1 MSTIKEYLTNEHKE
15 CDNFF
20 SDLETA
26 VANRDWDKANEA
38 FKIFFDDT
46 EKHFQKEERVLFP
59 ALEEIMGSS
68 EGPTQVMRMEH
79 AQMRAGMEQMRADLE
94 KQDADHFLGLSETFN
109 ILIQQH
115 NMKEEQILYN
125 MSDNAL
131 APKKDQIVDLM
142 EHLEVE

>member
-1 MSTIKEYLTNEHKE
+1 MSSIKQYLTGEHKS
-15 CDNFF
+15 CDNVF
-20 SDLETA
+20 SDLENA

-38 FKIFFDDT
+38 FKAFFDDT

-59 ALEEIMGSS
+59 ALEEMMGSS

-79 AQMRAGMEQMRADLE
+79 AQMRAAMAQMQEDLT

-115 NMKEEQILYN
+115 NMKEEQILYT

-131 APKKDQIVDLM
+131 APRADQIIDLL

>member
-1 MSTIKEYLTNEHKE
+1 MSSIKQYLTGEHKS
-15 CDNFF
+15 CDNLF
-20 SDLETA
+20 SDLENA

-38 FKIFFDDT
+38 FKAFFDDT

-59 ALEEIMGSS
+59 ALEEMMGSS

-79 AQMRAGMEQMRADLE
+79 AQMRAAMAQMQEDLT

-115 NMKEEQILYN
+115 NMKEEQILYT

-131 APKKDQIVDLM
+131 APRADQIIDLL